1 MGDKGRGC
9 RKEADPSTP
18 VVVELITTP
27 EAGSD
32 ARLRRAME
40 MVLAAAA
47 RQSQQMGTPADGD
60 DDGDDDASPP
70 PQHPTGRPDEGVE
83 P

>member
-1 MGDKGRGC
+1 MSRC
-9 RKEADPSTP
+9 RKDGETSAPMA
-18 VVVELITTP
+18 VELVATP

-47 RQSQQMGTPADGD
+47 RQSQQM
-60 DDGDDDASPP
+60 DAATDEKDTS
-70 PQHPTGRPDEGVE
+70 QEDVPTL
-83 P
+83 